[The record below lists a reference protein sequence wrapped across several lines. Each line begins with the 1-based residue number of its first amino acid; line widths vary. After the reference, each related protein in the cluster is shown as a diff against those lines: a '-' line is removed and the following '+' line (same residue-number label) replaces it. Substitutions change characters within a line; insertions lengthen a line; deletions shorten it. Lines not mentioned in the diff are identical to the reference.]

1 MRTGILCPYVWFCVW
16 IDPKRYIIGGTY
28 CIFFIYVWACLS
40 LEEALGID
48 IYYIIDTQLII
59 LFWRNF
65 KIVFTYC
72 IFYGI
77 SYIFRA
83 YFVLW
88 VHGIWVGAVC
98 YSYGRRPAFN
108 HSSFIGFIINTLHKA
123 NIQGNQEQGPRY
135 PRLNGRSTW
144 NNREEGL
151 GFYAGSWWGWF
162 VLREGTP
169 PDKVNQGKSR

>member
-1 MRTGILCPYVWFCVW
+1 MQAGILCPYVWFRAR

-28 CIFFIYVWACLS
+28 CIFFIYVWAYLS
-40 LEEALGID
+40 LEGALGID

-72 IFYGI
+72 VFYGI

-88 VHGIWVGAVC
+88 VHGV
-98 YSYGRRPAFN
+98 
-108 HSSFIGFIINTLHKA
+108 
-123 NIQGNQEQGPRY
+123 
-135 PRLNGRSTW
+135 
-144 NNREEGL
+144 
-151 GFYAGSWWGWF
+151 
-162 VLREGTP
+162 
-169 PDKVNQGKSR
+169 